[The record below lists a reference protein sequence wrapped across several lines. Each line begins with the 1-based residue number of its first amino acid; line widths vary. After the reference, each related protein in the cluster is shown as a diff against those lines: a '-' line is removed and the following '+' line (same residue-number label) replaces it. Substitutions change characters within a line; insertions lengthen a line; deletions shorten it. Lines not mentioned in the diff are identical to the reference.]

1 MQFRMIPGA
10 LERLVQDASIAD
22 QLGEEAERLR
32 RKVRAPSRMTLTT
45 RSGVGR
51 KGAFAQV
58 VMRGPGAIAAEF
70 GSRNNAPGAHLRSVL
85 RGGR

>member
-10 LERLVQDASIAD
+10 LEQLTRDARVAD
-22 QLGEEAERLR
+22 QLGDEAERLR

-58 VMRGPGAIAAEF
+58 VMRGPGAVAAEF

>member
-1 MQFRMIPGA
+1 MQTRMIPRA
-10 LERLVQDASIAD
+10 LEQLARDARLAD

-32 RKVRAPSRMTLTT
+32 RQVRAPSRMTLTT

-51 KGAFAQV
+51 KGAFAQL
-58 VMRGPGAIAAEF
+58 VMRGPGAVAAEF
-70 GSRNNAPGAHLRSVL
+70 GSRTNAPGAHLRSVL